1 MYNQKSWKVKYKLLL
16 FSNIAVLS
24 VKNIAFVIKT
34 SNRTCRQSENKQQMA
49 TTITAILN
57 VYVKERERKRQEKKE
72 RYRQHVFN

>member
-57 VYVKERERKRQEKKE
+57 VYVKESERKEEARKE
-72 RYRQHVFN
+72 RTLSSTCF

>member
-57 VYVKERERKRQEKKE
+57 VYVKERERERQEKKE